1 MVSRSSK
8 SLILFI
14 TPTQKVV
21 NGGVMSIF
29 SLTKESRKLQ
39 HIHNSSVELC
49 VYPGD
54 RSYKKNDLFDNEEY
68 VYDFE
73 QIMKK
78 YPKLDRILIHVPELA
93 VDKLNLA
100 FIKYIT
106 YFENISDVHFNIL
119 NQNIKYM
126 RNLKNISD
134 IYKLADHVTQTTAH
148 DKYATQETSNK
159 YSLALKHLSVFIDP
173 IQYQT
178 VPYEK
183 KKKLIAY
190 SPDKSNM
197 KELVIKRLVDSLPDY
212 EFIEINNMT
221 YEKYKTIIGKA
232 KYVITFGEGLDG
244 YLIESTFSGGIGVAV
259 YNKDFFPSHNFKNES
274 FIYPSYENMYENI
287 VQDIK
292 HADTVG
298 VYNSVNQSMYKKL
311 TDLYSYSRYVKNL
324 TDFYK
329 GIYDYI
335 PSYSS
340 AERLTRRTGSSL
352 SEIATKLNEALA
364 KNDSNI
370 HRLKALEL
378 QNSFYKNK
386 VTETQ
391 KKVNDIEASKSW
403 RLTRPLRII
412 MNIVRE
418 FLK

>member
-1 MVSRSSK
+1 
-8 SLILFI
+8 
-14 TPTQKVV
+14 
-21 NGGVMSIF
+21 MSIF